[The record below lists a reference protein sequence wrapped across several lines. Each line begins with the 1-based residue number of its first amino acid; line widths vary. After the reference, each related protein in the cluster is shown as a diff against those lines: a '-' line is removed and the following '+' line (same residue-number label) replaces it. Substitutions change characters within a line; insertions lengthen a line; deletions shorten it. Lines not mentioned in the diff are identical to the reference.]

1 MRVSAPCSLVL
12 AVLLVLAFALSTP
25 TQALADRGG
34 THDGFFLRLS
44 TGLGYA
50 SVSGDNDNSATFK
63 GATSQSSIAIGGIVT
78 ENLALHADIFAV
90 TLVSPDVT
98 IGGITYSD
106 LDITMRAGALG
117 IGLTYYFMPLNLYL
131 SGSIGAAVAST
142 KVVFTDSTSRT
153 YESGTGFG
161 LNLMVGKEWW
171 VSENWGIGVA
181 GQLIYVDISTEYEAV
196 VSSRTIPGALTLA
209 VVEDSATGTAGGVLF
224 TATFN

>member
-50 SVSGDNDNSATFK
+50 SVSGDNDNSGTFK
-63 GATSQSSIAIGGIVT
+63 GVTGQGSIAIGGIVT
-78 ENLALHADIFAV
+78 ENLAIHADLFAT
-90 TLVSPDVT
+90 TLFNPDYEQNGTTTSTPDNVE
-98 IGGITYSD
+98 
-106 LDITMRAGALG
+106 ITMRAGTLG
-117 IGLTYYFMPLNLYL
+117 VGLTYYFMPLNLYL
-131 SGSIGAAVAST
+131 SASLGLAVAST
-142 KVVFTDSTSRT
+142 EIRYTILGFSRTAT
-153 YESGTGFG
+153 YESETGVG

-171 VSENWGIGVA
+171 VSENWGVGVA
-181 GQLIYVDISTEYEAV
+181 GQLIYVNIPVKDENSADDNIS
-196 VSSRTIPGALTLA
+196 GA
-209 VVEDSATGTAGGVLF
+209 SGGVLF